1 MQLYDVAIRVEQD
14 AKASEQLK
22 SQLQQAQTRVETL
35 LQYLKT
41 QEPIATNNATAADE
55 PVAQEGRKRIKI
67 SDAKHTDDDND
78 LMALL
83 LKNKP
88 NVLWSDIFG
97 LDRARNELLLATWLP
112 QHAVQ
117 LYGGARKPVPAI
129 LLYGYFHM
137 YLPFLFFFAL
147 F

>member
-14 AKASEQLK
+14 AKASEQIK
-22 SQLQQAQTRVETL
+22 IKYVEVQTRVETL

-41 QEPIATNNATAADE
+41 QEPITNNNATTTDE
-55 PVAQEGRKRIKI
+55 PVVQEGRKRIKI
-67 SDAKHTDDDND
+67 SDAKHTDDE
-78 LMALL
+78 AHL

-88 NVLWSDIFG
+88 NVLWKDIVG

-112 QHAVQ
+112 QHALQ
-117 LYGGARKPVPAI
+117 LYDGARKPVPAI